1 MAKKLP
7 YGATSSTCSLLQ
19 PGTFSQCDQIEQYL
33 KGFCNKLFAFKNVQ
47 PLIKTK
53 MLPELFDESLH
64 WECKENAYFISP
76 NKYLVYLNEVIR
88 FKHINFKRTS
98 KGLIITS
105 IKMFLYDPPTLT
117 LVALIGVFSAYGPS
131 PQSTACR
138 SPTYSLTTITSS
150 NVSLDVSLF
159 KQFKQFEL
167 GLSK

>member
-1 MAKKLP
+1 MAKELP

-105 IKMFLYDPPTLT
+105 IKMFLYDPPNSHPGGFDWSIQCLW
-117 LVALIGVFSAYGPS
+117 ALASVNSMQVS
-131 PQSTACR
+131 NLQSHDH
-138 SPTYSLTTITSS
+138 
-150 NVSLDVSLF
+150 N
-159 KQFKQFEL
+159 K
-167 GLSK
+167 